1 MDRTTLFAV
10 IDMITTRLSDINEEQ
25 KDSLIAYSDKELF
38 SVKLELRDVL
48 KKLWAEVDKID
59 EASTKAYEKLQAV
72 SNIEKNFLEEEISE
86 MDEYLDWEGGL

>member
-1 MDRTTLFAV
+1 MDRSTLFAV
-10 IDMITTRLSDINEEQ
+10 RDMIATRLSDINEEQ
-25 KDSLIAYSDKELF
+25 KDSEIAYSDKELF

-48 KKLWAEVDKID
+48 KKLWAEIDKID
-59 EASTKAYEKLQAV
+59 EASTKAV

>member
-1 MDRTTLFAV
+1 MDRSTLFAV
-10 IDMITTRLSDINEEQ
+10 RDMIATRLSDINEEQ

-48 KKLWAEVDKID
+48 KKLWAEIDKID
-59 EASTKAYEKLQAV
+59 EASTKAV

>member
-10 IDMITTRLSDINEEQ
+10 INMIATRLSDINEEQ

-48 KKLWAEVDKID
+48 KKLWAEIDK
-59 EASTKAYEKLQAV
+59 
-72 SNIEKNFLEEEISE
+72 
-86 MDEYLDWEGGL
+86 LDDTSDYHLGA

>member
-1 MDRTTLFAV
+1 MNRTTLFAV

-59 EASTKAYEKLQAV
+59 KASTKAV

-86 MDEYLDWEGGL
+86 MDEDLDWGGI

>member
-10 IDMITTRLSDINEEQ
+10 IDMITTRLSDIKEEQ

-48 KKLWAEVDKID
+48 KKLWAEVN
-59 EASTKAYEKLQAV
+59 KLDDTSDTSDYHLGA
-72 SNIEKNFLEEEISE
+72 
-86 MDEYLDWEGGL
+86 

>member
-1 MDRTTLFAV
+1 MNRSTLFAV

-25 KDSLIAYSDKELF
+25 KDSEIAYSDKELF

-59 EASTKAYEKLQAV
+59 KASTKAV

>member
-48 KKLWAEVDKID
+48 KKLWAEVN
-59 EASTKAYEKLQAV
+59 KLDDTSDYHLGA
-72 SNIEKNFLEEEISE
+72 
-86 MDEYLDWEGGL
+86 